1 MQNRASSSFCLPFP
15 CLQQRHI
22 WTIIREKKKKEK
34 NRPPPAEQAL
44 NQNKAEAAAKSWEA
58 LLFNA

>member
-1 MQNRASSSFCLPFP
+1 
-15 CLQQRHI
+15 LQQRHI
-22 WTIIREKKKKEK
+22 WTIIREKKKKKEK